1 MSRTH
6 VVKGKVDLS
15 KIDTDKDGGMKK
27 EEGEAKI
34 AKLLPELYDL
44 QEMMFAAGQNALLI
58 VLQGLDT
65 SGKEGAIGC
74 LSRGI
79 NAHGVKVAPF
89 KQPTEQEMAHD
100 FLWRIHAQTPAK
112 GMITIFNR
120 SHYEDVLVV
129 RVHKL
134 VPEDQ
139 WKARYDQIKHFE
151 KLLTDSDTIV
161 LKFFLHISKEEQ
173 KERLLDREKDP
184 DKAWKLNVGDWKER
198 KHWDEYVEAYEDALA
213 KTSTDNAPWHIIPAD
228 HKWYRNL
235 IILET
240 VIDALKPYKDDWK
253 TQLAEV
259 GKAAKAEIDAY
270 RKEHGTV
277 SETKKGK
284 SS

>member
-15 KIDTDKDGGMKK
+15 KIDTDKDGGLNK

-34 AKLLPELYDL
+34 AKLLPELYEL

-65 SGKEGAIGC
+65 SGKEGTIGC

-89 KQPTEQEMAHD
+89 KQPTELELAHD
-100 FLWRIHAQTPAK
+100 FLWRAHAQTPAK

-120 SHYEDVLVV
+120 SHYEDVLIVK
-129 RVHKL
+129 VHKL

-139 WKARYDQIKHFE
+139 IKARYGHIKNFE
-151 KLLTDSDTIV
+151 SLLTDSETIV
-161 LKFFLHISKEEQ
+161 LKFFLHISKEVQ

-184 DKAWKLNVGDWKER
+184 EKAWKLNVGDWKER
-198 KHWDEYVEAYEDALA
+198 KLWDEYIEAYEDALS
-213 KTSTDNAPWHIIPAD
+213 KTSTDNAPWHVVPAD

-235 IILET
+235 VVLEA
-240 VIDALKPYKDDWK
+240 VVDALKPYRDDWM
-253 TQLAEV
+253 TQLREE
-259 GKAAKAEIDAY
+259 GKVAMAEIDAF
-270 RKEHGTV
+270 RKVKSG
-277 SETKKGK
+277 KGSGK
-284 SS
+284 AEG